1 VTRPSLTANDRSS
14 PIGIA
19 RLSHEPR
26 SCSIRRG
33 WFCGHEQVLAKVDGE
48 ARKIIAAFA
57 VLPKDH
63 SRELWLEGGRAAF
76 ELFAEPGRHLDHAL
90 ESQLDDQ
97 DWERVKKLLH

>member
-1 VTRPSLTANDRSS
+1 MFYSAGLVLRPRTGPGEGR
-14 PIGIA
+14 
-19 RLSHEPR
+19 
-26 SCSIRRG
+26 RRG
-33 WFCGHEQVLAKVDGE
+33 PE
-48 ARKIIAAFA
+48 IIAAFA

-76 ELFAEPGRHLDHAL
+76 ELFAEPGRHVDHAL